1 MIHVIKPIR
10 KYDFLCFRKSTIMST
25 ISFTPESTS
34 TKVVHGATEPKLR
47 ESNSHVGYW
56 ARFINFATAQERNRF
71 GWLAAAITLQGCV
84 LAPLTLFAIISN
96 GNPFILWI
104 PCIVVFT
111 VTEIVNLAAM
121 PTRITIPI
129 LFAGI
134 IIDAL
139 VVLACFTLY

>member
-1 MIHVIKPIR
+1 
-10 KYDFLCFRKSTIMST
+10 MST
-25 ISFTPESTS
+25 ISFTPESIN
-34 TKVVHGATEPKLR
+34 TKAIHRAGELKARL
-47 ESNSHVGYW
+47 SNSRVGYW
-56 ARFINFATAQERNRF
+56 ARFINFANAQERNRF

-104 PCIVVFT
+104 PCIATFA

-121 PTRITIPI
+121 PTRITIPV

-134 IIDAL
+134 IINAL
-139 VVLACFTLY
+139 VVLASFTLY